1 MRILLA
7 IPSLH
12 LGGAETQFV
21 HLANGLHQRGHQV
34 IVAAFS
40 SGGPLESALR
50 GPKLHTLAK
59 TSRLDNLAVFRRLA
73 GLAREFRPDVY
84 YGFLTLPNLMGAL
97 LRLTR
102 PGLGLAFGLRASDM
116 DLKRYGA
123 AASLSTAL
131 ERQASRLAGLAI
143 CNSEAGRA
151 HAQRQGYRPGLLRVV
166 PNGID
171 TKRCRPDRALGL
183 PLRQEWGAGE
193 GRLLIGLVAR
203 LDPMKDHP
211 TFLEAAARLAT
222 TLPEVRFVC
231 VGGGPRNYEAELR
244 ERAEA
249 LGLAGRIIWAGP
261 QTDMPAV
268 YNALD
273 LLCLSSTFG
282 EGFPNVLGEAMAC
295 GVPCITTA
303 VGDAV
308 LVVGE
313 TGEVAPRGDAPAL
326 AQAMLRQLGRLERE
340 GDGLRAT
347 CRERVETKFTLD
359 RMVGKTEALLK
370 SLCGAPRTPQP

>member
-12 LGGAETQFV
+12 LGGAETQLV
-21 HLANGLHQRGHQV
+21 HLANGLHRRGHQV
-34 IVAAFS
+34 LVAAFS
-40 SGGPLESALR
+40 SGGPLESALC
-50 GPKLHTLAK
+50 GPRLHALGK

-73 GLAREFRPDVY
+73 GLAREFRPNVY
-84 YGFLTLPNLMGAL
+84 YSFLTLPNLMGAL
-97 LRLTR
+97 LRLAR

-151 HAQRQGYRPGLLRVV
+151 HAQRQGYSPSLLRVV

-171 TKRCRPDRALGL
+171 TMRCRPDRALGL
-183 PLRQEWGAGE
+183 PLRQEWAVGE
-193 GRLLIGLVAR
+193 DRPLIGLVAR
-203 LDPMKDHP
+203 LDPIKDHP
-211 TFLEAAARLAT
+211 TFLEAAARLAA

-231 VGGGPRNYEAELR
+231 VGGGPRDYAAELR

-249 LGLAGRIIWAGP
+249 LGLGGRLTWAGP

-273 LLCLSSTFG
+273 LLCLCSQS

-295 GVPCITTA
+295 GVPCVTTD
-303 VGDAV
+303 VGDAA
-308 LVVGE
+308 LVVGQ
-313 TGEVAPRGDAPAL
+313 TGVVVPKGDAKAL
-326 AQAMLRQLGRLERE
+326 AQGMLHQLARLEHK
-340 GDGLRAT
+340 GDALRTA
-347 CRERVETKFTLD
+347 CRERIGANFSVE
-359 RMVGKTEALLK
+359 RMVKETEALLQN
-370 SLCGAPRTPQP
+370 LCGVA